1 MPAHDFQQFLGQ
13 FEKICKAAGLKVTQ
27 QRLEIYRELLESHDH
42 PSAETLHKRLASRL
56 PTLSLDTVYRTLAT
70 FEQCKVVQRLETK
83 ESQARFE
90 AMTTRHH
97 HFLCTQCGKAVDFI
111 WPDFDAIGLPAGLS
125 SIGAIESTNVVI
137 DGQCTGCLARQTK
150 DSAA

>member
-1 MPAHDFQQFLGQ
+1 M
-13 FEKICKAAGLKVTQ
+13 
-27 QRLEIYRELLESHDH
+27 
-42 PSAETLHKRLASRL
+42 HKRLADRL

-90 AMTTRHH
+90 ALTTRHH
-97 HFLCTQCGKAVDFI
+97 HFLCSQCGKAVDFL
-111 WPDFDAIGLPAGLS
+111 WPGFDGLEMPENLS

-137 DGQCTGCLARQTK
+137 HGQCTGCLARQTK
-150 DSAA
+150 NSAA